1 MKRILIIFIILLASC
16 NLKKD
21 GKLVPN
27 TPAIL
32 LDKEVIP
39 NSRHEERFA
48 ASYYFVF
55 YVDNDACSVN
65 VSKEFY
71 DSYNVGDTVY
81 GYQVIPNE

>member
-16 NLKKD
+16 HLKKD

-32 LDKEVIP
+32 IGKEIFHGEY
-39 NSRHEERFA
+39 SA
-48 ASYYFVF
+48 IYKFVF
-55 YVDNDACSVN
+55 YVDNDAYSVS
-65 VSKEFY
+65 VKKEFY
-71 DSYNVGDTVY
+71 DKYNVGDTVH